1 MGEQRARSC
10 VGKRV
15 ATWRA
20 IDRVSRWLAIDNR
33 VHSRWA
39 CERSAWKNSVA
50 HAVHSTQVGQACLLD
65 FCKWF
70 GLGSKRNIPLS
81 MRWVDL
87 IFHGVWYIDMWDGM
101 VLNREYFVK
110 IRVGKVSL
118 KVGSFHPS
126 FIYVL
131 LLQIYPR
138 CSIL

>member
-1 MGEQRARSC
+1 MGGRC
-10 VGKRV
+10 
-15 ATWRA
+15 
-20 IDRVSRWLAIDNR
+20 DRVSRRERAAIDNR
-33 VHSRWA
+33 SALRRWA
-39 CERSAWKNSVA
+39 VQTLKQWKNSVA

-70 GLGSKRNIPLS
+70 GPGSKRNIPLS

-87 IFHGVWYIDMWDGM
+87 IFHGVWYRDMRDGM

-110 IRVGKVSL
+110 IRVGQVSL
-118 KVGSFHPS
+118 KVGSSHPS

-138 CSIL
+138 RSIL